1 MRVAIALTI
10 ALACAAVAPAGAAV
24 LQGNRAPYG
33 TVATAQTGTLTNS
46 TDQVLCDYADEADFE
61 IDVTGACSVTIV
73 SIIQGGTL
81 PLAGNPGSP
90 VCTAA
95 TADSLCRIYTP
106 LGKYGVATT
115 ACAGS
120 VTVKYQC
127 KNTP

>member
-1 MRVAIALTI
+1 MRIALTI
-10 ALACAAVAPAGAAV
+10 ALLGFLAAPAGAAL
-24 LQGNRAPYG
+24 LQGTRPPYG
-33 TVATAQTGTLTNS
+33 TLATAQTGTLANS
-46 TDQVLCDYADEADFE
+46 TDQVQCDGGDEIDFE
-61 IDVTGACSVTIV
+61 IVITGACSVTIV
-73 SIIQGGTL
+73 STIQGGTT
-81 PLAGNPGSP
+81 PLAANPASP

-95 TADSLCRIYTP
+95 TANSLCRVYVP